1 MERKVGAYLERLLRS
16 NASRIQHDFNDRV
29 RESHRRVLRQV
40 RALLADVQASGEE
53 ALARARRFHDEG
65 SRAVEAEIAHIDSL
79 TRMLDGLQPAESPSS
94 RGERP

>member
-1 MERKVGAYLERLLRS
+1 VERKVGAYLERLLRS